1 MGHVLIGGMPT
12 LQSSGHIVAHGRPL
26 HRFFRI
32 LPSTLGLWWEIG
44 RVRICFQEE
53 LRWGDQPLDSQF
65 PGPFKIVT
73 LKNLPISSILGS
85 SYHFS
90 WNFNFRHK
98 LSNFEIEDLE
108 RLITSLTHLHLSP
121 FAPNAR
127 VWLLFSQVYL
137 Q

>member
-1 MGHVLIGGMPT
+1 M
-12 LQSSGHIVAHGRPL
+12 
-26 HRFFRI
+26 
-32 LPSTLGLWWEIG
+32 
-44 RVRICFQEE
+44 
-53 LRWGDQPLDSQF
+53 DSQF

-85 SYHFS
+85 SYPFS

-108 RLITSLTHLHLSP
+108 RLMTSLTHLHLSP

-127 VWLLFSQVYL
+127 VWFLFSLGLFTVKPFFL
-137 Q
+137 ALFNHSDSVPFFSTNFVWKLEVPFMVKSFAWLVVHNKVNTNDML